1 MNNTPEMLEGT
12 HKRNTLPEKLH
23 FCFDHGVQY
32 DPAYMCGECER
43 EICDP
48 NDKMRDIIVAAYH
61 CALHNDEIHEM
72 IKNNGLP
79 ESSDE
84 TIHNLLGLYSE
95 ELEREHEE
103 YQRKRKF
110 EVG

>member
-1 MNNTPEMLEGT
+1 MNKTPEMLEGT
-12 HKRNTLPEKLH
+12 HKRWTEPELYD
-23 FCFDHGVQY
+23 FCLDHGVQY

-48 NDKMRDIIVAAYH
+48 NDKMYEIIVAAYH
-61 CALHNDEIHEM
+61 CSLRNDEIHEM

-95 ELEREHEE
+95 EVEREHEE
-103 YQRKRKF
+103 YIRTRTF
-110 EVG
+110 DD